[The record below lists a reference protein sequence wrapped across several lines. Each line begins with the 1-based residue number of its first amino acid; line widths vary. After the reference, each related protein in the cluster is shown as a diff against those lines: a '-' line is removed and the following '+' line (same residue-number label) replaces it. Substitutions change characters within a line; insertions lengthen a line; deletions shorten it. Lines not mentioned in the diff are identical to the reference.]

1 MQQLLRYL
9 GIAPDGSFL
18 ANPSIDWVYALA
30 LGLVSFATLLLLRHQ
45 LMLRARRLTG
55 RQLPSGVRLL
65 LTLVARTRLPPLL
78 AVSLLVGSKY
88 LDLGTRAERLTTA
101 IMLVL
106 ITLQVGVWLSAAVR
120 FYLEEHYHGS
130 ADRNSQTMITIVQ
143 FVAGVAIWSLVV
155 LIALDNLGF
164 QVKALLTGLGIGG
177 IAVALAVQS
186 VLGDL
191 LASVS
196 IAVDHTFGVGDAL
209 VLDSGYAGTVEAIG
223 IRSTRLRSI
232 SGEQI
237 VLANADLVKAR
248 IRNYGRLRERRSVF
262 RIGIAHGTGAAQLAL
277 VPGFMKAAISAQELA
292 RFERAH
298 LVGFSN
304 TSVDFEA
311 AYSVGTADY
320 VSYLDTQQALNLALA
335 KTLEEHRIGF
345 ASLTP
350 LPVTLPVTLHEEA
363 NRLSVG

>member
-1 MQQLLRYL
+1 VQQLLRYL
-9 GIAPDGSFL
+9 GLAPDGSL
-18 ANPSIDWVYALA
+18 LGNPWLDWGYALA
-30 LGLVSFATLLLLRHQ
+30 LGLASFVSLLVLRHQ
-45 LMLRARRLTG
+45 LLLRARRMTG
-55 RQLPSGVRLL
+55 RELPSGVRLFL
-65 LTLVARTRLPPLL
+65 ALVARTRVLPLF
-78 AVSLLVGSKY
+78 AVSLLAGSKY

-101 IMLVL
+101 IMVVL
-106 ITLQVGVWLSAAVR
+106 ITLQIGAWISAAVR
-120 FYLEEHYHGS
+120 FSLEEHYKAS
-130 ADRNSQTMITIVQ
+130 DDRNSQTMVTIVQ
-143 FVAGVAIWSLVV
+143 FVASVAIWSMVV

-196 IAVDHTFGVGDAL
+196 IATDHTFGVGDAL

-223 IRSTRLRSI
+223 IRSTRLRSV

-262 RIGIAHGTGAAQLAL
+262 RIGIQHGTAAADLAL
-277 VPGFMKAAISAQELA
+277 VPGILKSAISAQELA

-304 TSVDFEA
+304 TSIDFEA
-311 AYSVGTADY
+311 VYSVAGADY
-320 VSYLDTQQALNLALA
+320 ISFLDTQQALNLALA
-335 KTLEEHRIGF
+335 RALEERGIGF

-350 LPVTLPVTLHEEA
+350 LHVALHAEA
-363 NRLSVG
+363 TRQSAG